1 MSDART
7 QRVSPD
13 QLIAGAAAALRV
25 SRQQL
30 ERVLAEHCPG
40 PHAMVSD
47 HGGTWCR
54 ACGRTDEGEPHER

>member
-1 MSDART
+1 MRPTGCRD
-7 QRVSPD
+7 
-13 QLIAGAAAALRV
+13 AAALRV

-47 HGGTWCR
+47 PDGSWCR
-54 ACGRTDEGEPHER
+54 ACGRTDEGQRHER

>member
-13 QLIAGAAAALRV
+13 QVIAGAAAALRV

-30 ERVLAEHCPG
+30 DRVLAEHCPG
-40 PHAMVSD
+40 PHVMLSD
-47 HGGTWCR
+47 PDGSWCR
-54 ACGRTDEGEPHER
+54 ACGRTDEGQRHER